1 MSQELKYQISCPKCS
16 NELDVTLFE
25 SINVESDPSLRDAL
39 MENKLNGVTCPACD
53 FSFRVDKPLLYCD
66 PTRKLFIYWLPTA
79 DNLYDTGTESFQE
92 TVAKMSGLVPDSV
105 AMPEIH
111 LVFTRTEMVERIFLN
126 EAGLDERVIEYIKYL
141 IFTKNLDQLVPAEK
155 ALLFNAEDSTDESL
169 VFVVQDVETRK
180 LESVITYS
188 RSAYQAFCEMFD
200 QDDQTAILLEMFPGP
215 YISARALLIQE
226 SEVPDHE
233 GLLP

>member
-1 MSQELKYQISCPKCS
+1 MSQELTYQISCPNCS
-16 NELDVTLFE
+16 NELDVTLYD
-25 SINVESDPSLRDAL
+25 SINVESDPSLRDEL
-39 MENKLNGVTCPACD
+39 MENKLNGITCPSCE

-66 PTRKLFIYWLPTA
+66 PARKLFIYWLPTA
-79 DNLYDTGTESFQE
+79 EDLYDSGAESFQD
-92 TVAKMSGLVPDSV
+92 TVAKMSGMVPENV
-105 AMPEIH
+105 TMPEIH
-111 LVFTRTEMVERIFLN
+111 LVFTRTELVERIFLN
-126 EAGLDERVIEYIKYL
+126 EGGLDERVIEYIKYL
-141 IFTKNLDQLVPAEK
+141 IFTKNLDQLDPKEK
-155 ALLFNAEDSTDESL
+155 TLLFNAEDSTEESL

-180 LESVITYS
+180 LESVISYN

-200 QDDQTAILLEMFPGP
+200 QDDQTAVLLEMFPGP